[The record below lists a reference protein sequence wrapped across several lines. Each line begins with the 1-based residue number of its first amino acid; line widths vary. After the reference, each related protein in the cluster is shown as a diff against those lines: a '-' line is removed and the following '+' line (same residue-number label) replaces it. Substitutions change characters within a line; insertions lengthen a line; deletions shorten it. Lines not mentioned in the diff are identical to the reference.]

1 MVSPT
6 ARLSRVLV
14 FALVLL
20 AACRRTRP
28 QSTLRPF
35 PPPAGPAFPAAGFTF
50 CRDDRVAPVPARVQI
65 LLDSSGSMV
74 GVQKLIPQL
83 TTWMQHSLSL
93 LRRSS
98 LEVREGRV
106 CQFSTRFEKGGTSF
120 PGQCSPSL
128 TQPLQGFQASGDTNL
143 HRAIES
149 AAQYDLTLILT
160 DGVAATGSGGAGD
173 CASGVDAGCVA
184 RNLRSVVTSRSLGRQ
199 EAEDWGFWLVPVVVP
214 YNGKFFTEQKLAAD
228 TFDPKVVADHVRAD
242 TGRTVTIGKP
252 YQLRDGEL
260 AFESYQGPRAMLLI
274 VLARSTT
281 LGRGMVQALWE
292 RTDFLGIRQIRSLKD
307 YSGSLSALPPM
318 ELFPGLA
325 ETLEWHSLAASTSV
339 AAVGTIDATLAGA
352 GSGRG
357 RREIQVS
364 CPPKGRGE
372 GYFSLLGEA
381 RRTTKISGCVQIQV
395 LPAIKFGLE
404 PQSESDREA
413 LSTLMPSYQLTQPH
427 DLSSLDLKLSCGP
440 AAVRTCESPIP
451 IDWRASMHYETAA
464 DCLADPQCEAR
475 APKLIRDLSTL
486 KPQEYPDK
494 IYGIAETLQEFFR
507 LASHDVKSQS
517 MGHLSICRERN

>member
-6 ARLSRVLV
+6 VRLSRVLV
-14 FALVLL
+14 LAVVLL
-20 AACRRTRP
+20 AACRRTPP
-28 QSTLRPF
+28 QSTLQSF
-35 PPPAGPAFPAAGFTF
+35 PPPAGPAFASAGFTF

-74 GVQKLIPQL
+74 GVHKLIPQL
-83 TTWMQHSLSL
+83 TQWMQHSLSL
-93 LRRSS
+93 LKRSS
-98 LEVREGRV
+98 LEIREGRV
-106 CQFSTRFEKGGTSF
+106 CQFSARFEKGSTSF

-160 DGVAATGSGGAGD
+160 DGVAATGSGGGGD

-184 RNLRSVVTSRSLGRQ
+184 RNLRSVVTSRSPSGKG
-199 EAEDWGFWLVPVVVP
+199 ADNWGLWVVPLVVP
-214 YNGKFFTEQKLAAD
+214 YDGKFFSEQKIAAD
-228 TFDPKVVADHVRAD
+228 TFDPKVAADHVRAD
-242 TGRTVTIGKP
+242 TGQTVTIGKP
-252 YQLRDGEL
+252 YQLKDGEL
-260 AFESYQGPRAMLLI
+260 AFDSYQGPRAMLLI

-281 LGRGMVQALWE
+281 LGRGTVQALWE
-292 RTDFLGIRQIRSLKD
+292 RTDFLGIRQLGSLKD
-307 YSGSLSALPPM
+307 YAGSLSTFRPM

-325 ETLEWHSLAASTSV
+325 ETLEWNSLAASQSV
-339 AAVGTIDATLAGA
+339 AAVGTIDAALADA
-352 GSGRG
+352 RRGSD
-357 RREIQVS
+357 RRQIQIS

-372 GYFSLLGEA
+372 GYFSLRGEPN
-381 RRTTKISGCVQIQV
+381 RTTKISGCVQIQV
-395 LPAIKFGLE
+395 LPAVKFGLE

-413 LSTLMPSYQLTQPH
+413 LSTLIPSYQLTQPH

-440 AAVRTCESPIP
+440 AAVRTCENPIP
-451 IDWRASMHYETAA
+451 VDWRASMHYETTA
-464 DCLADPQCEAR
+464 DCLANPQCEAG

-486 KPQEYPDK
+486 NPQEYPDK

-507 LASHDVKSQS
+507 LASRDVKSQS
-517 MGHLSICRERN
+517 MGQLDVCRERN

>member
-1 MVSPT
+1 
-6 ARLSRVLV
+6 
-14 FALVLL
+14 
-20 AACRRTRP
+20 
-28 QSTLRPF
+28 
-35 PPPAGPAFPAAGFTF
+35 
-50 CRDDRVAPVPARVQI
+50 
-65 LLDSSGSMV
+65 MV
-74 GVQKLIPQL
+74 GAQKLIPQL
-83 TTWMQHSLSL
+83 TNWMQHSLSL

-106 CQFSTRFEKGGTSF
+106 CQFSTRFEKGATSF

-128 TQPLQGFQASGDTNL
+128 TQPLQGFQAGGDTNL

-184 RNLRSVVTSRSLGRQ
+184 RNLRRVVTSRSPSRK

-214 YNGKFFTEQKLAAD
+214 YDGKFFSEQKLAAA
-228 TFDPKVVADHVRAD
+228 TFDPKVAVDHVRSD
-242 TGRTVTIGKP
+242 TGQMVTIGEP
-252 YQLRDGEL
+252 YQLKDGEL

-281 LGRGMVQALWE
+281 LGRGLVQALWE
-292 RTDFLGIRQIRSLKD
+292 RTDFLDIRQLRSLKD
-307 YSGSLSALPPM
+307 YSGSLSAFPPM

-325 ETLEWHSLAASTSV
+325 ETLEWHSLAASTSD
-339 AAVGTIDATLAGA
+339 APVGTIDATLAEA
-352 GSGRG
+352 GRDGG
-357 RREIQVS
+357 RRKIRVS
-364 CPPKGRGE
+364 CPPQGRGE
-372 GYFSLLGEA
+372 GYFSLQGQP
-381 RRTTKISGCVQIQV
+381 RRTTKVSGCVQIQV

-404 PQSESDREA
+404 PESESDREA
-413 LSTLMPSYQLTQPH
+413 LSALVPSYQLTHPH
-427 DLSSLDLKLSCGP
+427 DLSSLNLKLSCGP
-440 AAVRTCESPIP
+440 AAVRTCENSITV
-451 IDWRASMHYETAA
+451 DWRASMHYETTA
-464 DCLADPQCEAR
+464 DCLADPQCEDR
-475 APKLIRDLSTL
+475 APKFIRDLSTL

-517 MGHLSICRERN
+517 MGQLDVCRERN